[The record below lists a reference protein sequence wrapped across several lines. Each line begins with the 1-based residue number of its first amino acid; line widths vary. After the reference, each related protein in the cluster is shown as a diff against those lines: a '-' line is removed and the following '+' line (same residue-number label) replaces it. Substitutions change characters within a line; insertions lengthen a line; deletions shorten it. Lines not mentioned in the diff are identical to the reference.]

1 MSAIRSVGDGV
12 VRAIMDERAANGP
25 FKDMRDYM
33 SRMSGKEANKRCIES
48 FIMAGAFDSFGA
60 NRKQMMTAFP
70 DISNAVAAEKK
81 KNATGQ
87 MSLIDFMEDGN
98 QDQFTIDFPNVP
110 EFSKDILLSGEKQML
125 GLYVSGH
132 PLDDYRDILD
142 ARTDV
147 TTAEF
152 ILDEDTGIAEVE
164 DGKQYTLGGIID
176 EVKHIITR
184 RGENMAT
191 LQVEDL
197 YGVVEVVVYSRTYE
211 KYRGLIEESNSI
223 IISGRAQVQDDGCR
237 FIASDIYS
245 MNEIVQ
251 KQRSENMELWVCFDN
266 KDDFT
271 KNSAAMTEILKRYR
285 GYSPVFVQLM
295 EESQWKKLYTTVDLD
310 SGVERAL
317 KLEYGTD
324 KVLVRD
330 KNPKE

>member
-1 MSAIRSVGDGV
+1 
-12 VRAIMDERAANGP
+12 
-25 FKDMRDYM
+25 
-33 SRMSGKEANKRCIES
+33 
-48 FIMAGAFDSFGA
+48 
-60 NRKQMMTAFP
+60 
-70 DISNAVAAEKK
+70 
-81 KNATGQ
+81 
-87 MSLIDFMEDGN
+87 
-98 QDQFTIDFPNVP
+98 
-110 EFSKDILLSGEKQML
+110 ML

>member
-1 MSAIRSVGDGV
+1 
-12 VRAIMDERAANGP
+12 
-25 FKDMRDYM
+25 
-33 SRMSGKEANKRCIES
+33 
-48 FIMAGAFDSFGA
+48 
-60 NRKQMMTAFP
+60 
-70 DISNAVAAEKK
+70 
-81 KNATGQ
+81 
-87 MSLIDFMEDGN
+87 MSLIDFMEDGD
-98 QDQFTIDFPNVP
+98 QEQFTIDFPNVP

-271 KNSAAMTEILKRYR
+271 KNSASMTEILKRYR

>member
-1 MSAIRSVGDGV
+1 MKRIELLRKTGICITAFALSA
-12 VRAIMDERAANGP
+12 AISAANP
-25 FKDMRDYM
+25 M
-33 SRMSGKEANKRCIES
+33 
-48 FIMAGAFDSFGA
+48 
-60 NRKQMMTAFP
+60 MMTAFT
-70 DISNAVAAEKK
+70 DIADAVNAEKK

-87 MSLIDFMEDGN
+87 MSLIDFMGEED
-98 QDQFTIDFPNVP
+98 QEQFNIDFPNVP

-142 ARTDV
+142 AKTDI

-152 ILDEDTGIAEVE
+152 ILDEETEMAEAE

-211 KYRGLIEESNSI
+211 KYRGLIEEGNSI
-223 IISGRAQVQDDGCR
+223 IISGRAQVSDRDCR

-245 MNEIVQ
+245 MNEIVYR
-251 KQRSENMELWVCFDN
+251 QRSENMELWVCFDN
-266 KDDFT
+266 MEDFT
-271 KNSAAMTEILKRYR
+271 KHSSAMTDILKEHK
-285 GYSPVFVQLM
+285 GYSPVFVQLL
-295 EESQWKKLYTTVDLD
+295 EENQWKKLVTTVDLD

-330 KNPKE
+330 KNPQ